1 MKFENYDQLIR
12 FLDKHRVE
20 VLFVDIKRFED
31 IQEYLLDQFDDSYK
45 REYHYFGFALPE
57 VKVRFYLSI
66 ESTFESQTELKEQGI
81 NFIVWG

>member
-12 FLDKHRVE
+12 FLDKHFIQ
-20 VLFVDIKRFED
+20 VLFVDIKRFKD
-31 IQEYLLDQFDDSYK
+31 LQEYLDQFDDSYE
-45 REYHYFGFALPE
+45 REYAYFGFGLPE